1 MLSPPFRVSCAK
13 CPRAADRSGVSGLL
27 ARYDALIAS
36 GELRAD
42 ADQRRAAERLD
53 RLQRELEAGPFK
65 QPWYARLIGTQ
76 ASVPN
81 PRGVY
86 LWGGVGRGKSM
97 LMDLFHDTLAIERKR
112 RVHFHAFMLDVD
124 RLVAEQRKAQRQD
137 PLIAVAL
144 RMGEQVR
151 CLAFDEM
158 VVNSTADAAI
168 MGRFF
173 TALMKS
179 GTVIVTTSNR
189 PPSSLYKDGL
199 NRSLFL
205 PFIELVEREMDVL
218 SLNGP
223 TDYRLER
230 IGGLATWHAPIG
242 DEATAQVREAF
253 FRLTDFDPDDAV
265 HVPSGELDLGGGRTL
280 HVPKSLKGV
289 AVFSFK
295 KLCGANRGAADYLA
309 IAHAYHTVIIVGVPR
324 MGPENRNE
332 AIRFTK
338 LVDALYENRVKLF
351 VTAAAAP
358 EELYRSGDGAF
369 EFERTVSR
377 LNEMQSDEYM
387 ALGHGAEG

>member
-1 MLSPPFRVSCAK
+1 MA
-13 CPRAADRSGVSGLL
+13 GML

-42 ADQRRAAERLD
+42 PDQRAAAERLD
-53 RLQRELEAGPFK
+53 RLQRELEAPPPKRGLF
-65 QPWYARLIGTQ
+65 ARLTGT
-76 ASVPN
+76 APSSTD

-97 LMDLFHDTLAIERKR
+97 LMDLFVETLGISAKR
-112 RVHFHAFMLDVD
+112 RVHFHAFMLEVD
-124 RLVAEQRKAQRQD
+124 RLIAEARKAERKD

-144 RMGEQVR
+144 RMAEQVR

-158 VVNSTADAAI
+158 VVTNTADAAI

-173 TALMKS
+173 TALMEA

-189 PPSSLYKDGL
+189 PPRDLYKDGL

-205 PFIELVEREMDVL
+205 PFIDLVEARMDVL
-218 SLNGP
+218 SLNGE
-223 TDYRLER
+223 TDYRLDR
-230 IGGLATWHAPIG
+230 IGGLATWHAPLG
-242 DEATAQVREAF
+242 DAATAQVREAF
-253 FRLTDFDPDDAV
+253 FRLTDFEPEDAA
-265 HVPSGELDLGGGRTL
+265 HVPSGQLDLGGGRTL

-289 AVFSFK
+289 GVFSFK

-309 IAHAYHTVIIVGVPR
+309 IAQAFHTVILVGIPR

-338 LVDALYENRVKLF
+338 LVDALYEHRVKLF

-358 EELYRSGDGAF
+358 EELYQAGDGAF

-377 LNEMQSDEYM
+377 LNEMQSDDYM
-387 ALGHGAEG
+387 ALGHGTED